1 MAIYAMAAAMAFLLL
16 TASVVKHL
24 FFRTPVV
31 SLPQSSI
38 VTDNP
43 DPRDL
48 LECNIL
54 VLEQLTNLS
63 AKTNTLLAQPVL
75 SETAEDGRTSSR
87 RGALASDWKR
97 FSNEWRDQWDVVNAR
112 CRFSEL
118 AETTMGAA
126 YDRMAHVHEALPA
139 MRLRYNSLLAEFD
152 NEQADELFEMRRALE
167 ESRASIQRQ
176 IERHVPTEA
185 PASQGGMP

>member
-1 MAIYAMAAAMAFLLL
+1 MAIYVMAAAMAFLLL

-24 FFRTPVV
+24 FFRTPAVW
-31 SLPQSSI
+31 LPQSSI

-48 LECNIL
+48 LECNTL

-63 AKTNTLLAQPVL
+63 TKTNTLLSQPVL
-75 SETAEDGRTSSR
+75 GEAADGRTSSR

-97 FSNEWRDQWDVVNAR
+97 FSNQWRDHWDVVDAR

-152 NEQADELFEMRRALE
+152 NEQADELFEMRRALD

-176 IERHVPTEA
+176 IERHVPSDA
-185 PASQGGMP
+185 RRDGGMP

>member
-1 MAIYAMAAAMAFLLL
+1 MTRILSLILLL
-16 TASVVKHL
+16 TASVVMHL
-24 FFRTPVV
+24 FFRTPAIQ
-31 SLPQSSI
+31 LPESSI
-38 VTDNP
+38 VTNNP

-48 LECNIL
+48 LDCNTL

-63 AKTNTLLAQPVL
+63 AKTNMLLTQPVAGEAA
-75 SETAEDGRTSSR
+75 SDRRKSSR
-87 RGALASDWKR
+87 RGDLASDWKR
-97 FSNEWRDQWDVVNAR
+97 FSNEWRDQWDVVDAR

-118 AETTMGAA
+118 AETKMGAA

-167 ESRASIQRQ
+167 QSRVSIQQR
-176 IERHVPTEA
+176 ICSSRERVYI
-185 PASQGGMP
+185 

>member
-1 MAIYAMAAAMAFLLL
+1 MAAAVASLLL

-24 FFRTPVV
+24 FFRTPAVQ
-31 SLPQSSI
+31 LPESSI

-48 LECNIL
+48 LECNTL

-63 AKTNTLLAQPVL
+63 AKTNTLLTQPVAG
-75 SETAEDGRTSSR
+75 EAATDRRTSSR
-87 RGALASDWKR
+87 RGDLASDWKR
-97 FSNEWRDQWDVVNAR
+97 FSNQWRDHWDVVDAR

-152 NEQADELFEMRRALE
+152 NEQADELFEMRRALD
-167 ESRASIQRQ
+167 ESRESIQQR
-176 IERHVPTEA
+176 IERHVPNKPPESNA
-185 PASQGGMP
+185 PASRGGTP

>member
-1 MAIYAMAAAMAFLLL
+1 MAALVAFLLL

-24 FFRTPVV
+24 FFRTPAVG
-31 SLPQSSI
+31 LPESSI

-48 LECNIL
+48 LECNTL

-63 AKTNTLLAQPVL
+63 AKTNTLLNQPVAG
-75 SETAEDGRTSSR
+75 EPANDRQKSSR
-87 RGALASDWKR
+87 RGDLASDWKR
-97 FSNEWRDQWDVVNAR
+97 FSNQWRDEWDVVNAR

-152 NEQADELFEMRRALE
+152 NEQADELFEMRRALD
-167 ESRASIQRQ
+167 ESRESIQRR
-176 IERHVPTEA
+176 IERHA
-185 PASQGGMP
+185 PNEPHASPAPVSSGGLP